1 MTELMK
7 ISSAYDVSVWGGKAY
22 QEKIKSLQTQFR
34 NYLTNTN
41 SAGPVVGEAKEGDSD
56 DNQKKLDAWLVYL
69 YAIVMIRIQHNVLHR
84 SNRAMSQVVQP
95 ALEQLSRQFRDP
107 MDKLKIDLA
116 KKDLLDGGLVSNQ
129 QFKTPVMTKAKALV
143 DEFNQ
148 DNSLSESD
156 FAVADA
162 ADSPRYE
169 DRKALLNALD
179 PISKSEYG
187 PTWSLLC
194 CFHPH
199 KSLIAGKIS
208 EIKNEISD
216 FTSDP
221 SKPRDQLIK
230 KIILFL
236 YQIKNIKENS
246 GKNKGTLES
255 GLIEPVVNN
264 LKKLVEGVDKW
275 NGVMDFVKNDLT
287 ADRMYSDLS
296 SFTNNTSSLFAGNTD
311 DRKNLIEHQKITK
324 ALTEGLAAF
333 KQQNKRL
340 WWHDNQ
346 STINSLVSAIK
357 TFRESGIGNYEA
369 SKQTLWK
376 TVFELRVDMAIEY
389 TGSITEVVGGN
400 MRGAH
405 EQTYS
410 TYRLEKESSFEKT
423 VIKEIKGLTQT
434 NELGDAD
441 LVSPGVYFDSHV
453 VGALEPLPQ
462 DLTEVDESRNV
473 AEEYI
478 ERHYP
483 DPASNEST
491 SRFGPY

>member
-1 MTELMK
+1 MF
-7 ISSAYDVSVWGGKAY
+7 SS
-22 QEKIKSLQTQFR
+22 
-34 NYLTNTN
+34 
-41 SAGPVVGEAKEGDSD
+41 
-56 DNQKKLDAWLVYL
+56 
-69 YAIVMIRIQHNVLHR
+69 
-84 SNRAMSQVVQP
+84 
-95 ALEQLSRQFRDP
+95 
-107 MDKLKIDLA
+107 
-116 KKDLLDGGLVSNQ
+116 
-129 QFKTPVMTKAKALV
+129 
-143 DEFNQ
+143 
-148 DNSLSESD
+148 
-156 FAVADA
+156 
-162 ADSPRYE
+162 
-169 DRKALLNALD
+169 
-179 PISKSEYG
+179 
-187 PTWSLLC
+187 
-194 CFHPH
+194 CFPSH

-264 LKKLVEGVDKW
+264 LKKLVERVDKW
-275 NGVMDFVKNDLT
+275 NGVMDFVENDLT

-296 SFTNNTSSLFAGNTD
+296 SITNNTSSLFAGNTD

-346 STINSLVSAIK
+346 STIDSLESAIK
-357 TFRESGIGNYEA
+357 TFRESRINHYET

-376 TVFELRVDMAIEY
+376 TLFELRVDMAIEY
-389 TGSITEVVGGN
+389 TGSITVDAGGN
-400 MRGAH
+400 HRGAH
-405 EQTYS
+405 EQTYN
-410 TYRLEKESSFEKT
+410 TYCLEKANSFETT

-434 NELGDAD
+434 NGLEDAD
-441 LVSPGVYFDSHV
+441 LVSPGEYFDSHV
-453 VGALEPLPQ
+453 VGDLQSLPEE
-462 DLTEVDESRNV
+462 LKEVGESTNV
-473 AEEYI
+473 VEEYI

-483 DPASNEST
+483 DPASSAPT
-491 SRFGPY
+491 SGL